1 MSIDP
6 VFTAALGVLLALL
19 FALAVAH
26 KLADLGAFRIVLHD
40 YRVLPDA
47 MVTPATA
54 VVVITEVALALALP
68 WPRLGAIP
76 AYAAV
81 GLLAVYSAGI
91 AVNLLRGRRT
101 LECGCAPSTYR
112 QPLSEWL
119 LLRNLA
125 LMAAAALLTFS
136 PAERPL
142 TWLDAVTVTGLVVA
156 GAATWVAMQRLL
168 AVVSASRLTPLRS
181 PS

>member
-6 VFTAALGVLLALL
+6 VVTAALRVLFALL
-19 FALAVAH
+19 FATAAAH

-40 YRVLPDA
+40 YHVLPYA
-47 MVTPATA
+47 LVTPATA
-54 VVVITEVALALALP
+54 LVVATEVALASSLP
-68 WPRLGAIP
+68 WPRVGALP
-76 AYAAV
+76 ACVAF
-81 GLLAVYSAGI
+81 GLLAVYSTGI

-125 LMAAAALLTFS
+125 LMAAAALLTLA
-136 PAERPL
+136 PTERSL
-142 TWLDAVTVTGLVVA
+142 TWLDAVTFVGLVVA
-156 GAATWVAMQRLL
+156 GASAWVAVQRLL
-168 AVVSASRLTPLRS
+168 AIVSVSRLTPIRS
-181 PS
+181 AS